1 MYKALNLLVFLIII
15 VFIYSIFK
23 FYTSNKNIN
32 SKNFNRLNIDQILQ
46 EKITTLPVLKND
58 TDNVIIFNDLF
69 ENEMNE
75 VEKKRN
81 FWELFKTK

>member
-1 MYKALNLLVFLIII
+1 MLILHWFLHVFESCC
-15 VFIYSIFK
+15 FYSIFK